1 MNMTLESRFR
11 SPVLVGLII
20 GFVMIPIL
28 ILVDLS
34 LNALV
39 GWDQTLSPEI
49 MLMMV
54 SMFGTWGYFL
64 KARKPSKS
72 TADLLLMVIGLYT
85 VVHLLG
91 IVPMTLVVGSELQM
105 LLTLVPVGA
114 ACTAFMVFLSTV
126 MRVAGQD

>member
-11 SPVLVGLII
+11 SPVLIGLIT
-20 GFVMIPIL
+20 GAVMIPIL

-39 GWDQTLSPEI
+39 GWDQTPSPEI

-64 KARKPSKS
+64 KARKPSASKP
-72 TADLLLMVIGLYT
+72 DVLLMAMGLYT

-91 IVPMTLVVGSELQM
+91 IVPTTLVAGSELQV
-105 LLTLVPVGA
+105 LLTLTPVGA

>member
-1 MNMTLESRFR
+1 
-11 SPVLVGLII
+11 
-20 GFVMIPIL
+20 MIPIL

-39 GWDQTLSPEI
+39 AWDRSLSPEI
-49 MLMMV
+49 MLVMV

-64 KARKPSKS
+64 KAQKPSAS
-72 TADLLLMVIGLYT
+72 RGDLLLMAMGLYT

-91 IVPMTLVVGSELQM
+91 IVPTTLVAGSELQM

-126 MRVAGQD
+126 MRVAGQG